1 MFHNKFSRFLA
12 VFITVVSLCAFGCKT
27 QPEEGIISDQNIQVG
42 EQVAKTQPE
51 EVFISDL
58 YGKWTSSPNEVY
70 EISKDYFKTYGESW
84 SGYEGD
90 SIIII
95 PNENDNA
102 SGTIFLKYTVS
113 RNPDGSYSNTAP
125 DVGKWY
131 AVSYKKNLTK
141 NSVSLSGAYKSDGKT
156 STETLE
162 EAKEEFTVENGYF
175 ASYSEC
181 TKSE

>member
-27 QPEEGIISDQNIQVG
+27 QPEE
-42 EQVAKTQPE
+42 
-51 EVFISDL
+51 VFISDL
-58 YGKWTSSPNEVY
+58 YGKWTSSYGEVY
-70 EISKDYFKTYGESW
+70 EISKDYFKTYGTLGK
-84 SGYEGD
+84 GYEGD
-90 SIIII
+90 SIMII

-113 RNPDGSYSNTAP
+113 ANSDWSYSDTAP

-131 AVSYKKNLTK
+131 AVSYKNLTK
-141 NSVSLSGAYKSDGKT
+141 NSVSLSGAFKIGGKT
-156 STETLE
+156 STGTFF
-162 EAKEEFTVENGYF
+162 EAIQEFTVANGYF
-175 ASYSEC
+175 DSYSEC

>member
-27 QPEEGIISDQNIQVG
+27 QPEE
-42 EQVAKTQPE
+42 
-51 EVFISDL
+51 VFISDL
-58 YGKWTSSPNEVY
+58 YGKWTSSYGEVY
-70 EISKDYFKTYGESW
+70 EISKDYFKNYGEDW
-84 SGYEGD
+84 NGYEGD

-95 PNENDNA
+95 TNENDNA

-113 RNPDGSYSNTAP
+113 MNSDYSYSDTAP

-131 AVSYKKNLTK
+131 AVSYKKLTK

-156 STETLE
+156 STETLQ
-162 EAKEEFTVENGYF
+162 EAIKEFTVANGYF
-175 ASYSEC
+175 GIYSEC

>member
-42 EQVAKTQPE
+42 EQVDKTQPE

-58 YGKWTSSPNEVY
+58 YGKWTSSYGEVF
-70 EISKDYFKTYGESW
+70 EISKDYFKNYGTW
-84 SGYEGD
+84 GSGYEGD
-90 SIIII
+90 SIKII
-95 PNENDNA
+95 PNENDNT
-102 SGTIFLKYTVS
+102 SGTIFLNYTVS
-113 RNPDGSYSNTAP
+113 MNPDWSYSNTAP

-131 AVSYKKNLTK
+131 AVSYKNLTK

-156 STETLE
+156 STETLK
-162 EAKEEFTVENGYF
+162 EAIQEFTVENGYF
-175 ASYSEC
+175 GIYSEC

>member
-1 MFHNKFSRFLA
+1 MFHNKFSRFLT
-12 VFITVVSLCAFGCKT
+12 VFITVVSLCAFGC
-27 QPEEGIISDQNIQVG
+27 
-42 EQVAKTQPE
+42 KTQPE

-58 YGKWTSSPNEVY
+58 YGKWTSSPEEVY
-70 EISKDYFKTYGESW
+70 EISKDYFKTYGTW
-84 SGYEGD
+84 GNGYEGD

-95 PNENDNA
+95 PNENDNT

-113 RNPDGSYSNTAP
+113 RNPDNSYSNTAP

-131 AVSYKKNLTK
+131 AVSYKNLKK

-156 STETLE
+156 STETLQ
-162 EAKEEFTVENGYF
+162 EAIKEFTVENGYF
-175 ASYSEC
+175 GIYSEC

>member
-27 QPEEGIISDQNIQVG
+27 QPEEVSYSDI
-42 EQVAKTQPE
+42 
-51 EVFISDL
+51 F
-58 YGKWTSSPNEVY
+58 GKWTDDSGSIY
-70 EISKDYFKTYGESW
+70 EITEDSFKNYGEGW
-84 SGYEGD
+84 SAYEGN
-90 SIIII
+90 SLEII
-95 PNENDNA
+95 PNDDGK

-113 RNPDGSYSNTAP
+113 ANPDWSYSDTAP

-131 AVSYKKNLTK
+131 AVSYKNLTK
-141 NSVSLSGAYKSDGKT
+141 NSVSLSGAFKIGGKT
-156 STETLE
+156 STETFF
-162 EAKEEFTVENGYF
+162 EAIKEFTVENGYF

>member
-27 QPEEGIISDQNIQVG
+27 QPEED
-42 EQVAKTQPE
+42 
-51 EVFISDL
+51 FISDL
-58 YGKWTSSPNEVY
+58 YGKWTSSFGEVF
-70 EISKDYFKTYGESW
+70 EISKDYFKNYGESW
-84 SGYEGD
+84 SCYEGD

-131 AVSYKKNLTK
+131 AVSYKNLTK
-141 NSVSLSGAYKSDGKT
+141 NSVSLSGAFKLGGKT
-156 STETLE
+156 STETLK
-162 EAKEEFTVENGYF
+162 EAIQEFTVENGYF
-175 ASYSEC
+175 GIYSEC

>member
-27 QPEEGIISDQNIQVG
+27 QPEED
-42 EQVAKTQPE
+42 
-51 EVFISDL
+51 FISDL
-58 YGKWTSSPNEVY
+58 YGKWTSSFGEVF
-70 EISKDYFKTYGESW
+70 EISKDYLKNYSEDW
-84 SGYEGD
+84 SSYEGD

-113 RNPDGSYSNTAP
+113 KNPDPDKSYSNTAP

-131 AVSYKKNLTK
+131 AVSYKNLTK

-162 EAKEEFTVENGYF
+162 EAKEEFSVANGYF
-175 ASYSEC
+175 DFYSEC
-181 TKSE
+181 KKSE

>member
-12 VFITVVSLCAFGCKT
+12 IFITVVSLCAFGCKT

-42 EQVAKTQPE
+42 EQVDKTQPE

-58 YGKWTSSPNEVY
+58 YGKWTSSYGEVF
-70 EISKDYFKTYGESW
+70 EISKDYFKNYGTW
-84 SGYEGD
+84 GSGYEGD
-90 SIIII
+90 SIKII
-95 PNENDNA
+95 PNENDYT

-113 RNPDGSYSNTAP
+113 ANPDWTYSNTAP

-141 NSVSLSGAYKSDGKT
+141 NSVSLSGALKSGGKT

-175 ASYSEC
+175 DKYSEC

>member
-27 QPEEGIISDQNIQVG
+27 QPEE
-42 EQVAKTQPE
+42 
-51 EVFISDL
+51 VFISDL
-58 YGKWTSSPNEVY
+58 YGKWTSSPEEVY
-70 EISKDYFKTYGESW
+70 EISKDYFKTYGKSW

-95 PNENDNA
+95 TNENDNA

-113 RNPDGSYSNTAP
+113 ANPDYSYSDTAP

-131 AVSYKKNLTK
+131 AVSYKNLTK
-141 NSVSLSGAYKSDGKT
+141 NSVSLSGAFKLGGKT
-156 STETLE
+156 STDTFF
-162 EAKEEFTVENGYF
+162 EAIKEFTIANGYF
-175 ASYSEC
+175 DNYSEC

>member
-27 QPEEGIISDQNIQVG
+27 QPEEVSYSDI
-42 EQVAKTQPE
+42 
-51 EVFISDL
+51 F
-58 YGKWTSSPNEVY
+58 GKWTDDSGSIY
-70 EISKDYFKTYGESW
+70 EITEDSFKNYGEGW
-84 SGYEGD
+84 SAYEGN
-90 SIIII
+90 SLEII
-95 PNENDNA
+95 PNDDGK

-113 RNPDGSYSNTAP
+113 KNPDPDKSYSNTAP

-131 AVSYKKNLTK
+131 AVSYKNLTK

-162 EAKEEFTVENGYF
+162 EAKEEFTVANGYF
-175 ASYSEC
+175 DFYSEC
-181 TKSE
+181 KKSE

>member
-27 QPEEGIISDQNIQVG
+27 QPEED
-42 EQVAKTQPE
+42 
-51 EVFISDL
+51 FISDL
-58 YGKWTSSPNEVY
+58 YGKWTSSFGEVF
-70 EISKDYFKTYGESW
+70 EISKDYFKNYGEDW
-84 SGYEGD
+84 NGYEGD
-90 SIIII
+90 SINIIT
-95 PNENDNA
+95 NENDNT

-113 RNPDGSYSNTAP
+113 ANPDWSYSNTAP

-131 AVSYKKNLTK
+131 AVNYKNLTK

>member
-27 QPEEGIISDQNIQVG
+27 QPEEVSYSDI
-42 EQVAKTQPE
+42 
-51 EVFISDL
+51 F
-58 YGKWTSSPNEVY
+58 GKWTDDSGSIY
-70 EISKDYFKTYGESW
+70 EITEDSFKNYGEGW
-84 SGYEGD
+84 SAYEGN
-90 SIIII
+90 SLEII
-95 PNENDNA
+95 PNDDGK

-113 RNPDGSYSNTAP
+113 MNPDWSYSNTAP

-141 NSVSLSGAYKSDGKT
+141 NSVSLSGALKSGGKT

-175 ASYSEC
+175 DKYSEC

>member
-27 QPEEGIISDQNIQVG
+27 QPEEVSYSDI
-42 EQVAKTQPE
+42 
-51 EVFISDL
+51 F
-58 YGKWTSSPNEVY
+58 GKWTDDSGSIY
-70 EISKDYFKTYGESW
+70 EITEDSFKNYGEGW
-84 SGYEGD
+84 SAYEGN
-90 SIIII
+90 SLEII
-95 PNENDNA
+95 PNDDGK

-113 RNPDGSYSNTAP
+113 ANPDYSYSDNAP

-131 AVSYKKNLTK
+131 AVSYKNLTK
-141 NSVSLSGAYKSDGKT
+141 NSVSLSGAFKLGGKT

-162 EAKEEFTVENGYF
+162 KAIEEFTVENGYF
-175 ASYSEC
+175 DSYSEC

>member
-27 QPEEGIISDQNIQVG
+27 QPEEVSYSDI
-42 EQVAKTQPE
+42 
-51 EVFISDL
+51 F
-58 YGKWTSSPNEVY
+58 GKWSDDSGSIY
-70 EISKDYFKTYGESW
+70 EITEDSFKNYGEGW
-84 SGYEGD
+84 SAYEGN
-90 SIIII
+90 SLEII
-95 PNENDNA
+95 PNDDGK

-113 RNPDGSYSNTAP
+113 ANPDWSYSNTAP

-131 AVSYKKNLTK
+131 AVSYKNLTK

>member
-27 QPEEGIISDQNIQVG
+27 QPEE
-42 EQVAKTQPE
+42 
-51 EVFISDL
+51 VFISDL
-58 YGKWTSSPNEVY
+58 YGKWTSSFGEVF
-70 EISKDYFKTYGESW
+70 EISKDYFKTYGTW
-84 SGYEGD
+84 GNGYEGD

-131 AVSYKKNLTK
+131 AVSYKNLTK

-162 EAKEEFTVENGYF
+162 KAIEEFTVENGYF
-175 ASYSEC
+175 DYYSEC

>member
-27 QPEEGIISDQNIQVG
+27 QPEED
-42 EQVAKTQPE
+42 
-51 EVFISDL
+51 FISDL
-58 YGKWTSSPNEVY
+58 YGKWTSSYGEVY
-70 EISKDYFKTYGESW
+70 EISKDYFKTYATWGN
-84 SGYEGD
+84 GYEGD

-95 PNENDNA
+95 PNENDND

-113 RNPDGSYSNTAP
+113 ANPDWSYSNTAP

-131 AVSYKKNLTK
+131 AVSYKNLTK
-141 NSVSLSGAYKSDGKT
+141 NSVSLSGALKSGGKT
-156 STETLE
+156 STETSE

>member
-27 QPEEGIISDQNIQVG
+27 QPEE
-42 EQVAKTQPE
+42 
-51 EVFISDL
+51 VFISDL
-58 YGKWTSSPNEVY
+58 YGKWTSSPEEVY
-70 EISKDYFKTYGESW
+70 EISKDYFKTYGTW
-84 SGYEGD
+84 GNGYEGD

-95 PNENDNA
+95 TNENDNT

-113 RNPDGSYSNTAP
+113 MNPDWSYSNTAP

-131 AVSYKKNLTK
+131 AVNYKNLTK

-162 EAKEEFTVENGYF
+162 EAIQEFTVENGYF

-181 TKSE
+181 KKSESCIHIFLEFALFFVHF

>member
-27 QPEEGIISDQNIQVG
+27 QPEEVS
-42 EQVAKTQPE
+42 
-51 EVFISDL
+51 ISDL

-70 EISKDYFKTYGESW
+70 EISKDYFKNYGTW
-84 SGYEGD
+84 GNGYEGD

-95 PNENDNA
+95 TNENDNT

-113 RNPDGSYSNTAP
+113 KNPDPDWSYSNTAP
-125 DVGKWY
+125 DVEKWY
-131 AVSYKKNLTK
+131 AVSYKNLTK
-141 NSVSLSGAYKSDGKT
+141 NSVSLSGALKSGGKT
-156 STETLE
+156 STETLK
-162 EAKEEFTVENGYF
+162 EAIQEFTVANGYF
-175 ASYSEC
+175 DYYSEC

>member
-27 QPEEGIISDQNIQVG
+27 QPEED
-42 EQVAKTQPE
+42 
-51 EVFISDL
+51 FISDL
-58 YGKWTSSPNEVY
+58 YGKWTSSYGEVF
-70 EISKDYFKTYGESW
+70 EISKDYLKNYGEDW
-84 SGYEGD
+84 SSYEGD

-95 PNENDNA
+95 TNENDNA

-113 RNPDGSYSNTAP
+113 KNPDPDKSYSNTAP

-131 AVSYKKNLTK
+131 AVSYKNLTK

-162 EAKEEFTVENGYF
+162 EAKEEFTVANGYF
-175 ASYSEC
+175 DSYSEC

>member
-12 VFITVVSLCAFGCKT
+12 VFITVVSLCAFGC
-27 QPEEGIISDQNIQVG
+27 
-42 EQVAKTQPE
+42 KTQPE

-90 SIIII
+90 SIKII
-95 PNENDNA
+95 PNENDNT

-113 RNPDGSYSNTAP
+113 MNPDYSYSDTAP

-131 AVSYKKNLTK
+131 AVSYKNLTK
-141 NSVSLSGAYKSDGKT
+141 NSVSLSGAYKLGGKT

-175 ASYSEC
+175 GIYSEC

>member
-27 QPEEGIISDQNIQVG
+27 QPEED
-42 EQVAKTQPE
+42 
-51 EVFISDL
+51 FISDL
-58 YGKWTSSPNEVY
+58 YGKWTASVGEVF
-70 EISKDYFKTYGESW
+70 EISKDYLKNYGEDW
-84 SGYEGD
+84 SSYEGD

-95 PNENDNA
+95 TNENDND

-113 RNPDGSYSNTAP
+113 ANPDWSYSNTAP

-131 AVSYKKNLTK
+131 AVSYKNLTK

-175 ASYSEC
+175 GIYSEC

>member
-27 QPEEGIISDQNIQVG
+27 QPEE
-42 EQVAKTQPE
+42 
-51 EVFISDL
+51 VFISDL
-58 YGKWTSSPNEVY
+58 YGKWTSSFGEVF
-70 EISKDYFKTYGESW
+70 EISKDYFKTYGEGW

-95 PNENDNA
+95 TNENDNT

-113 RNPDGSYSNTAP
+113 MNPDYSYSDNAP

-131 AVSYKKNLTK
+131 AVSYKNLTK
-141 NSVSLSGAYKSDGKT
+141 NSVSLSGALKSGGKT

>member
-27 QPEEGIISDQNIQVG
+27 QPEED
-42 EQVAKTQPE
+42 
-51 EVFISDL
+51 FISDL
-58 YGKWTSSPNEVY
+58 YGKWTSSFGEVF
-70 EISKDYFKTYGESW
+70 EISKDYFKNYGESW
-84 SGYEGD
+84 SCYEGD

-102 SGTIFLKYTVS
+102 SGTIFLNYTVS
-113 RNPDGSYSNTAP
+113 ANPDGSYSNTAP

-131 AVSYKKNLTK
+131 AVSYKNLTK

-162 EAKEEFTVENGYF
+162 KAIQEFTVANGYF
-175 ASYSEC
+175 DKYSEC
-181 TKSE
+181 TKSK